1 MLMAGLDGII
11 NRIDPGEPMDKNLYD
26 LPPKSAAPSSPC
38 PARCTPSWTP
48 WSKTTSFCCGAKVF
62 TRDVL
67 ETWLE
72 LKRKEADEV
81 NIRPHPY
88 EFYLYF
94 DA

>member
-1 MLMAGLDGII
+1 LDALEQDHQFLL
-11 NRIDPGEPMDKNLYD
+11 RGE
-26 LPPKSAAPSSPC
+26 
-38 PARCTPSWTP
+38 
-48 WSKTTSFCCGAKVF
+48 VF

>member
-1 MLMAGLDGII
+1 LL
-11 NRIDPGEPMDKNLYD
+11 RGE
-26 LPPKSAAPSSPC
+26 
-38 PARCTPSWTP
+38 
-48 WSKTTSFCCGAKVF
+48 VF